1 MKNYYIELEPLEKKE
16 TTGYSGPDM
25 VCAHFRSK
33 HEPSTRPFVWDM
45 QCAIDFY
52 YNQNKRYWNGLVI
65 REEHHG
71 SHKGPSSPLLKFI
84 LCDETKTRMEETEQP
99 HKDLK
104 KMQAYGMQAESTAPV
119 HIECQ
124 TLHAGET
131 RDISGYMTFS

>member
-52 YNQNKRYWNGLVI
+52 YNQNKRYWNGKIVGDLYVQKG
-65 REEHHG
+65 REEVTCM
-71 SHKGPSSPLLKFI
+71 SP
-84 LCDETKTRMEETEQP
+84 
-99 HKDLK
+99 
-104 KMQAYGMQAESTAPV
+104 AYFEGHRSKPV
-119 HIECQ
+119 YEKV
-124 TLHAGET
+124 
-131 RDISGYMTFS
+131 Y

>member
-52 YNQNKRYWNGLVI
+52 YNQNKKYWNGYVVGDLYVQTG
-65 REEHHG
+65 REEVTCM
-71 SHKGPSSPLLKFI
+71 SP
-84 LCDETKTRMEETEQP
+84 
-99 HKDLK
+99 
-104 KMQAYGMQAESTAPV
+104 AYFEGHRSKPV
-119 HIECQ
+119 YEKV
-124 TLHAGET
+124 
-131 RDISGYMTFS
+131 